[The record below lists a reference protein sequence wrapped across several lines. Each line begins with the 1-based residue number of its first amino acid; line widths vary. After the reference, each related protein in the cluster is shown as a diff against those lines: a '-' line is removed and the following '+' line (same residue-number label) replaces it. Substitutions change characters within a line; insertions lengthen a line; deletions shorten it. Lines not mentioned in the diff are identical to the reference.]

1 MVTKVNDLILIIEI
15 NIFASNSENEFYLHF
30 VTLSNSVIVCSEK
43 DFVVLFLLKTLR
55 LWLNVRLR
63 SLRAIFRRDGS
74 CPVCLRVAKG
84 NKTKY
89 IDLQLSA
96 MEGQWN
102 EEASRFK
109 NDKRVNP
116 NHENYNALLNHY
128 EVRKD
133 AILRKFME
141 ERVDWTLNQFEEEFL
156 GMSKQGKVYDYF
168 MKQVENLKATKH
180 IGNGKVYERTLHM
193 LGKYDAKIKERLF
206 SELDVKYI
214 SWFNLEMEKD
224 GCCGNTRKYYL
235 KTLRAVINKAI
246 KEREASLRTYPFGK
260 GGFEISRL
268 AEETAKRYLLPQEL
282 ELIKNSPQQNPALE
296 LSRRLFLF
304 SYYCFGM
311 SFVDEA
317 MLKNSTVEM
326 LETGEHIIYKRQK
339 TQNAKDSKPI
349 KIPVTPAL
357 KEQLEWFKANT
368 FLAGEYLL
376 PIVTRNYEGE
386 QLYDHIRSRYKRI
399 NDGLKQLGKLLHI
412 RMNLTTYVSWH
423 TMAMTLQGNEVPR
436 EIISQALGHRNLATT
451 NVYLDSFSTSVL
463 DRVAKIL

>member
-1 MVTKVNDLILIIEI
+1 MAKMKI
-15 NIFASNSENEFYLHF
+15 
-30 VTLSNSVIVCSEK
+30 TLFKS
-43 DFVVLFLLKTLR
+43 
-55 LWLNVRLR
+55 NVRK
-63 SLRAIFRRDGS
+63 DGS

-84 NKTKY
+84 NKVKY

-109 NDKRVNP
+109 NDRRINP

-133 AILRKFME
+133 AILRKFTE
-141 ERVDWTLNQFEEEFL
+141 ERVDWTLNQFEEEFV
-156 GMSKQGKVYDYF
+156 GMSKQGKVCDYF

-193 LGKYDAKIKERLF
+193 LAKYDTKIEERLF

-214 SWFNLEMEKD
+214 NWFNLEMEKD

-235 KTLRAVINKAI
+235 KTLRAVINRAI
-246 KEREASLRTYPFGK
+246 KEREASQSTYPFGK
-260 GGFEISRL
+260 GGFEINRL
-268 AEETAKRYLLPQEL
+268 AEETAKRYLLPPDL

-304 SYYCFGM
+304 SYYCLGM

-317 MLKNSTVEM
+317 MLTKSNFEV
-326 LETGEHIIYKRQK
+326 LETGEHIVYKRQK

-349 KIPVTPAL
+349 RILITPAI
-357 KEQLEWFKANT
+357 KEQLDWFAANT
-368 FLAGEYLL
+368 VLTGNYLL
-376 PIVTRNYEGE
+376 PIITKDYEGE

-399 NDGLKQLGKLLHI
+399 NDNLKQLGKLLHI
-412 RMNLTTYVSWH
+412 RMKLTTYVSRH
-423 TMAMTLQGNEVPR
+423 TMAMTLQSNEVPR
-436 EIISQALGHRNLATT
+436 EVISQALGHRNLTTT

>member
-1 MVTKVNDLILIIEI
+1 MARMKITLFKS
-15 NIFASNSENEFYLHF
+15 NIR
-30 VTLSNSVIVCSEK
+30 K
-43 DFVVLFLLKTLR
+43 
-55 LWLNVRLR
+55 
-63 SLRAIFRRDGS
+63 DGS

-96 MEGQWN
+96 LRGQWN
-102 EEASRFK
+102 EETSRFK
-109 NDKRVNP
+109 NDKRINP
-116 NHENYNALLNHY
+116 NHENYNALLNRY
-128 EVRKD
+128 EVRKNE
-133 AILRKFME
+133 ILQKFVE
-141 ERVDWTLNQFEEEFL
+141 KRVDWTLNQFEEEFL

-168 MKQVENLKATKH
+168 IKQVENLKATKH

-193 LGKYDAKIKERLF
+193 LAKYDSKIKERLF
-206 SELDVKYI
+206 SELDVKYVN
-214 SWFNLEMEKD
+214 WFNLEMEKD

-235 KTLRAVINKAI
+235 KTLRAVMNKAI
-246 KEREASLRTYPFGK
+246 KEREASSSTYPFGK

-268 AEETAKRYLLPQEL
+268 AEETAKRYLLPQDL
-282 ELIKNSPQQNPALE
+282 ELIKNSPQQNPTLE

-311 SFVDEA
+311 SFMDEA
-317 MLKNSTVEM
+317 MLINSNIEM

-349 KIPVTPAL
+349 KIPVTPAI
-357 KEQLEWFKANT
+357 KELLEWFKTNT
-368 FLAGEYLL
+368 LLTSDYLL

-399 NDGLKQLGKLLHI
+399 NDSLKQLGKLLGI
-412 RMNLTTYVSWH
+412 RMNLTTYVSRH

-451 NVYLDSFSTSVL
+451 NVYLDGFSTSVL

>member
-1 MVTKVNDLILIIEI
+1 MAKMKI
-15 NIFASNSENEFYLHF
+15 
-30 VTLSNSVIVCSEK
+30 TLFKS
-43 DFVVLFLLKTLR
+43 
-55 LWLNVRLR
+55 NVRK
-63 SLRAIFRRDGS
+63 DGS

-96 MEGQWN
+96 LEGQWN
-102 EEASRFK
+102 EEMSRFK
-109 NDKRVNP
+109 NDKRINP
-116 NHENYNALLNHY
+116 NHENYNALLNRY

-133 AILRKFME
+133 EILQKFVE
-141 ERVDWTLNQFEEEFL
+141 KRVDWTLNQFEEEFL

-168 MKQVENLKATKH
+168 IKQVENLKATKH

-193 LGKYDAKIKERLF
+193 LAKYDAKIKERRF

-214 SWFNLEMEKD
+214 NWFNLEMEKD

-235 KTLRAVINKAI
+235 KTLRAVMNKAI
-246 KEREASLRTYPFGK
+246 KEREASSSTYPFGK

-268 AEETAKRYLLPQEL
+268 AEETAKRYLSPQDL
-282 ELIKNSPQQNPALE
+282 ELIKNSPQQNLTLE

-317 MLKNSTVEM
+317 MLTKSNIEILGVE
-326 LETGEHIIYKRQK
+326 EHIAYKRQK
-339 TQNAKDSKPI
+339 TQNAKNAKPI
-349 KIPVTPAL
+349 KIPVTPAI

-368 FLAGEYLL
+368 VLTGNYLL

-412 RMNLTTYVSWH
+412 RMNLTTYVSRH

-436 EIISQALGHRNLATT
+436 EIISQALGHRNLTTT

>member
-1 MVTKVNDLILIIEI
+1 MKI
-15 NIFASNSENEFYLHF
+15 
-30 VTLSNSVIVCSEK
+30 
-43 DFVVLFLLKTLR
+43 VLFKS
-55 LWLNVRLR
+55 NV
-63 SLRAIFRRDGS
+63 RRDGS

-84 NKTKY
+84 DQTKY

-96 MEGQWN
+96 LRGQWN
-102 EEASRFK
+102 EETSRFK
-109 NDKRVNP
+109 NDKRINP
-116 NHENYNALLNHY
+116 NHENYNALLNRY

-133 AILRKFME
+133 EILQKFVE
-141 ERVDWTLNQFEEEFL
+141 KRVDWTLNQFEEEFL

-168 MKQVENLKATKH
+168 IKQVENLKATKH

-193 LGKYDAKIKERLF
+193 LAKYDAKIKERLF

-214 SWFNLEMEKD
+214 NWFNLAMEKD

-235 KTLRAVINKAI
+235 KTLRAGMNKAI
-246 KEREASLRTYPFGK
+246 KEREASSSTYPFGK

-268 AEETAKRYLLPQEL
+268 AEETAKRYLSPQDL
-282 ELIKNSPQQNPALE
+282 DLIKNSPQQNPTLE
-296 LSRRLFLF
+296 LARRLFLF

-317 MLKNSTVEM
+317 MLTKNNIEILGTEEYIV
-326 LETGEHIIYKRQK
+326 YKRQK
-339 TQNAKDSKPI
+339 TQNAKNAKPI
-349 KIPVTPAL
+349 KIPVTPAI
-357 KEQLEWFKANT
+357 KEHLEWFKANT
-368 FLAGEYLL
+368 ALTGNYLL

-399 NDGLKQLGKLLHI
+399 NDSLKELGKLLHI
-412 RMNLTTYVSWH
+412 RMNLTTYVSRH

-436 EIISQALGHRNLATT
+436 EIISQALGHRNLTTT